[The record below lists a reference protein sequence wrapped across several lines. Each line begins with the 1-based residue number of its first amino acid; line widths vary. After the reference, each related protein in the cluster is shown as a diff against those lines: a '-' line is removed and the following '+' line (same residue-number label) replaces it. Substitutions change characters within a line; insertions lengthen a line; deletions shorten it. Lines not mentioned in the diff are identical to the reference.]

1 MITKPSVELN
11 FKERLVMKKIFFL
24 LILLVSNTLY
34 ADLYVCTIVNVF
46 GLNDNGYF
54 VTHGW
59 KGNYVKRQFTIDNV
73 SGNILNTTALKTR
86 LSNGN
91 NKDTPVVISS
101 NDDKNSLKV
110 FTHFKENGTYA
121 LFHMND
127 FDKESID
134 KPYFYHTEIGMVLSG
149 TCQVEKK

>member
-11 FKERLVMKKIFFL
+11 FKESLVMKKIFFL

-59 KGNYVKRQFTIDNV
+59 KGNYVKRKFSVIFYKNNVITI
-73 SGNILNTTALKTR
+73 
-86 LSNGN
+86 
-91 NKDTPVVISS
+91 
-101 NDDKNSLKV
+101 V
-110 FTHFKENGTYA
+110 F
-121 LFHMND
+121 
-127 FDKESID
+127 
-134 KPYFYHTEIGMVLSG
+134 
-149 TCQVEKK
+149 Q

>member
-59 KGNYVKRQFTIDNV
+59 KGNYVKRKFTIDNV

-110 FTHFKENGTYA
+110 FIVGDSNVVEVVG
-121 LFHMND
+121 
-127 FDKESID
+127 
-134 KPYFYHTEIGMVLSG
+134 IGMIVICLYRFWLSDM
-149 TCQVEKK
+149 TK

>member
-1 MITKPSVELN
+1 MITKLSVELN
-11 FKERLVMKKIFFL
+11 FKERLIMKNIFFL
-24 LILLVSNTLY
+24 LIILVSNSSY
-34 ADLYVCTIVNVF
+34 ADLYVCTIINVF

-73 SGNILNTTALKTR
+73 SGNILNSTALKTR

-91 NKDTPVVISS
+91 DKDTPVVISS
-101 NDDKNSLKV
+101 NNDKNSLKV
-110 FTHFKENGTYA
+110 FTHFKENKTYA

-127 FDKESID
+127 FDKESAD
-134 KPYFYHTEIGMVLSG
+134 KPYFYHTEIGMILSG
-149 TCQVEKK
+149 TCKLQ

>member
-1 MITKPSVELN
+1 MITKLSVELN
-11 FKERLVMKKIFFL
+11 FKERLIMKNIFFL
-24 LILLVSNTLY
+24 LIILVSNSSY

-73 SGNILNTTALKTR
+73 SGNILNSTALKTR

-91 NKDTPVVISS
+91 DKDTPVVISS
-101 NDDKNSLKV
+101 NNDKNSLKV
-110 FTHFKENGTYA
+110 FTHFKENETYA

-127 FDKESID
+127 FDKKSTD
-134 KPYFYHTEIGMVLSG
+134 KPYFYHTEIGMILSG
-149 TCQVEKK
+149 TCKLQ